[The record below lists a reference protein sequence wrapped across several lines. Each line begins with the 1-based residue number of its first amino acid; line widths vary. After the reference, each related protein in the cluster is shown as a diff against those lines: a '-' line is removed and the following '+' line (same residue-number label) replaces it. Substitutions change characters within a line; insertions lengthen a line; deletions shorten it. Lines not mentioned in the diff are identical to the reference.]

1 MFTIS
6 IDPILIHL
14 GPFALS
20 WYGLAVTAGILVGS
34 WLTTREAQRRGLPAE
49 SVWDVMTW
57 IIVGGLVGAR
67 LLFVLDRWPFFAA
80 NPSQILAVQN
90 GGISIMG
97 AILGGGLAGGLFLW
111 RRGLSI
117 RRFFDAAAPGVVLG
131 MAVGR
136 LGCLVTGD
144 TVGRPTDGT
153 WGVVYTNTGAHA
165 PQLGVAFQPSFLY
178 EQLWDVLIFLVLWNL
193 RKRIKTDGYLFA
205 LFLGLYAAGKFAI
218 TFTRIDPVWLWGLQ
232 QSHFVALGLGLV
244 GVAWGWAS
252 SQQFR
257 GHMRQLQQL

>member
-6 IDPILIHL
+6 IDPILLHL
-14 GPFALS
+14 GPLALS
-20 WYGLAVTAGILVGS
+20 WYGLAIAAGILIGG
-34 WLTTREAQRRGLPAE
+34 WLTTGEAQRRGLPAD

-57 IIVGGLVGAR
+57 IVVGGLVGAR

-80 NPSQILAVQN
+80 NPGQILAVQN

-97 AILGGGLAGGLFLW
+97 AILGGGLAGGLFLR
-111 RRGLSI
+111 RRGLPI

-131 MAVGR
+131 MAIGR

-144 TVGRPTDGT
+144 TVGKPTDGS
-153 WGVVYTNTGAHA
+153 WGIIYTNPGAHA
-165 PQLGVAFQPSFLY
+165 PQLGVAFQPSFMY
-178 EQLWDVLIFLVLWNL
+178 EQLWDLLIFALLWSL

-218 TFTRIDPVWLWGLQ
+218 TFTRIDPIWIWGLQ
-232 QSHFVALGLGLV
+232 QSHLVAIGLGLV
-244 GVAWGWAS
+244 AIAWAWAS
-252 SQQFR
+252 SPGF
-257 GHMRQLQQL
+257 HRQAPQLRRA